1 MSKYLKIEYDD
12 STSDLSPVELIVYSW
27 IKEWCRNHQGR
38 CTKTYTE
45 ILKMLP
51 CRISEGSLKRAV
63 WTLIELNL
71 IKRSGSK
78 SDPVL
83 TVYGDFSETQTEL
96 SEGDSKDQNDLLET
110 DSKDQN
116 DPTKRSNRSEQKINL
131 NFSTII
137 NRSLKDHE
145 RSPSSIFSSNFSS
158 SISPD
163 SNESETKLTTTSNKD
178 KTKCVKVPRLLP
190 KPRYKI

>member
-27 IKEWCRNHQGR
+27 IKEWCRNHQGK

-83 TVYGDFSETQTEL
+83 TVYGDFSETQTEQ
-96 SEGDSKDQNDLLET
+96 SEDDSKDQNDLLET

-137 NRSLKDHE
+137 NRSLKDHS
-145 RSPSSIFSSNFSS
+145 RSSSPDSFSNFSS
-158 SISPD
+158 SIPTD
-163 SNESETKLTTTSNKD
+163 SNESETKLTTTNNKD
-178 KTKCVKVPRLLP
+178 IAKWKHLSRYLP
-190 KPRYKI
+190 GAN

>member
-27 IKEWCRNHQGR
+27 IKEWCRNHQGK

-83 TVYGDFSETQTEL
+83 TVYGDFSETQTEQ
-96 SEGDSKDQNDLLET
+96 SEDDSKCQNGSLKT
-110 DSKDQN
+110 DSKCQN
-116 DPTKRSNRSEQKINL
+116 DTTKDPNWHFQSAKMAL
-131 NFSTII
+131 STIN
-137 NRSLKDHE
+137 NRSLTDHS
-145 RSPSSIFSSNFSS
+145 RSSSPDSFSNFSS
-158 SISPD
+158 SIPTD
-163 SNESETKLTTTSNKD
+163 SNESETKLTTTNNKD
-178 KTKCVKVPRLLP
+178 ITKWKHLSRYLP
-190 KPRYKI
+190 GAN

>member
-27 IKEWCRNHQGR
+27 IKEWCRNHQGK

-45 ILKMLP
+45 ILELLP
-51 CRISEGSLKRAV
+51 NFTISERTLKR
-63 WTLIELNL
+63 TIPSLIDKGF

-83 TVYGDFSETQTEL
+83 TVYGDFSETQTEQ
-96 SEGDSKDQNDLLET
+96 SEGDSKCQNGSLKT
-110 DSKDQN
+110 DSKCQN
-116 DPTKRSNRSEQKINL
+116 DTTKDPNWHFQSAKMAL
-131 NFSTII
+131 STIN
-137 NRSLKDHE
+137 NRSLTDHS
-145 RSPSSIFSSNFSS
+145 RSSSPDSFSNFSS

-163 SNESETKLTTTSNKD
+163 SNESETKLTTTNNKD
-178 KTKCVKVPRLLP
+178 IAKWKHLSRYLP
-190 KPRYKI
+190 GAN